1 MATRWTS
8 WLALGVSL
16 LGCSDGAPGSSTTA
30 QATLAPAPAFSGPLT
45 SERVLSARGLVRPLD
60 PWLGALEKLEA
71 KLGKPTRVDNGFYE
85 WSVLEGDTCTL
96 LQIERV
102 DDGRYLP
109 DGSREVVVG
118 LAFEPLKA
126 TPRSEPDAYK
136 TCVAVTRGAPPP
148 ARASSPPALE
158 ESAPQ
163 AAAPSIAE
171 LQRDAAKWA
180 WKRVKL
186 KGLLKGVS
194 KTSMKSG
201 DTTVE
206 LRSATIV
213 ASEEPGAAEITCAL
227 RAATEAPSLSSRA
240 PVVADGVV
248 SIDDGGG
255 PPSLEDC
262 TLSAP

>member
-8 WLALGVSL
+8 WLVLGASL
-16 LGCSDGAPGSSTTA
+16 LGCSDGAPQLSSSTA
-30 QATLAPAPAFSGPLT
+30 QATAAPAPAFSGSLT

-85 WSVLEGDTCTL
+85 WAVLEGDTCTL

-126 TPRSEPDAYK
+126 TPQSEPAAYK
-136 TCVAVTRGAPPP
+136 TCVAITRGAPAP
-148 ARASSPPALE
+148 ASSPPALGDV
-158 ESAPQ
+158 APQ

-171 LQRDAAKWA
+171 LKRDAAKWA

-248 SIDDGGG
+248 AIDDGGG